1 MNAPAECLV
10 CGEQTDAAT
19 AEAEGWQRGACT
31 CTHALPCPTGAVWL
45 CPQDRTDAPAGARE
59 AA

>member
-1 MNAPAECLV
+1 MMPAAECLV
-10 CGEQTDAAT
+10 CDRTAAPDT

-31 CTHALPCPTGAVWL
+31 CANDPCPTGALWL
-45 CPQDRTDAPAGARE
+45 CPEHRVDDAQE